1 MHLILSASVNI
12 SVINTIFK
20 QILIFSPKNGRFLRK
35 NTYSAISQI
44 VKGYKLEILFVGRV
58 WEYLGTCFFI
68 ENEVLP
74 AIANF
79 RYKGRR

>member
-44 VKGYKLEILFVGRV
+44 VKGYKLEILFVENRQKRYHFKHV
-58 WEYLGTCFFI
+58 NLGILAKNVSTQPL
-68 ENEVLP
+68 E
-74 AIANF
+74 
-79 RYKGRR
+79 K